1 MDLTKVFPRSPK
13 QKMAGLVHLGRM
25 IDTGRAYK
33 EKKLADYIYP
43 CPLDKIILNFL
54 CIEADTFANI
64 TVEKKDEEISNWVK
78 ELIKSKTPNDLVLI
92 NKIILEKKPDSED
105 RLKYYN
111 KTRDKI
117 DPSRSDLT
125 TWVDLMDLE
134 EGRFPKKFLK
144 SNP

>member
-1 MDLTKVFPRSPK
+1 
-13 QKMAGLVHLGRM
+13 M
-25 IDTGRAYK
+25 IDKGRAYK

-54 CIEADTFANI
+54 GIKADTFANI

-125 TWVDLMDLE
+125 TWVELMELE
-134 EGRFPKKFLK
+134 EGRFLPKV
-144 SNP
+144 S

>member
-1 MDLTKVFPRSPK
+1 
-13 QKMAGLVHLGRM
+13 MAGLVHLARM
-25 IDTGRAYK
+25 IDKGRAYK

-54 CIEADTFANI
+54 CVEADTFANI

-78 ELIKSKTPNDLVLI
+78 ELIKSKSPNDLVLI

-111 KTRDKI
+111 EIRDKI

-134 EGRFPKKFLK
+134 EGRFPPKV
-144 SNP
+144 S

>member
-1 MDLTKVFPRSPK
+1 MDLSKVFPRSPK

-25 IDTGRAYK
+25 IDKSRAYK

-54 CIEADTFANI
+54 CVEADTFANI

-134 EGRFPKKFLK
+134 EGRFPPKV
-144 SNP
+144 S

>member
-1 MDLTKVFPRSPK
+1 MDLSKVFPRSPK
-13 QKMAGLVHLGRM
+13 QKIAGLVHLGRM
-25 IDTGRAYK
+25 IDKARAYK

-43 CPLDKIILNFL
+43 CPLDNIILNFL

-64 TVEKKDEEISNWVK
+64 TVEKKEEEISNWVK
-78 ELIKSKTPNDLVLI
+78 ELIKSKTPSDLVLI

-105 RLKYYN
+105 RLQYYN

-117 DPSRSDLT
+117 DPSRSDVT

-134 EGRFPKKFLK
+134 EGRFPKKV
-144 SNP
+144 S

>member
-1 MDLTKVFPRSPK
+1 MDLSRVFPRSPK
-13 QKMAGLVHLGRM
+13 QKMAGLVHLVRM
-25 IDTGRAYK
+25 IDKGRAYK

-111 KTRDKI
+111 KIRDEI

-134 EGRFPKKFLK
+134 EGRFPPKV
-144 SNP
+144 S

>member
-1 MDLTKVFPRSPK
+1 MDLSKVFPRSPK

-25 IDTGRAYK
+25 IDKGRAYK

-43 CPLDKIILNFL
+43 CPLDKINLDFF
-54 CIEADTFANI
+54 CVEADTFANMTI
-64 TVEKKDEEISNWVK
+64 EKKDAEISSWAK
-78 ELIKSKTPNDLVLI
+78 ELIKSISPNEFDLI

-111 KTRDKI
+111 KIRDKI

-125 TWVDLMDLE
+125 TRVDLMDLE
-134 EGRFPKKFLK
+134 EGRFPPKV
-144 SNP
+144 S

>member
-1 MDLTKVFPRSPK
+1 MDLSKVFPRSPK

-25 IDTGRAYK
+25 IDKARAYK

-43 CPLDKIILNFL
+43 CPLDNIILNFL

-64 TVEKKDEEISNWVK
+64 TVEKKEEEISNWVK
-78 ELIKSKTPNDLVLI
+78 GLIKSKTPNDLVLI

-105 RLKYYN
+105 RLQYYN
-111 KTRDKI
+111 KTRDNI
-117 DPSRSDLT
+117 DPSRSDIT

-134 EGRFPKKFLK
+134 EGRFPKKV
-144 SNP
+144 S